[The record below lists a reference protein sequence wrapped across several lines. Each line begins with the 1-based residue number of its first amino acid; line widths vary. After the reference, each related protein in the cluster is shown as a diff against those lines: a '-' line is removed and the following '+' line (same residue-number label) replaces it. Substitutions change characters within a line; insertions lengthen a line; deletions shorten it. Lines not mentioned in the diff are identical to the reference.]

1 VSAVHLVAD
10 STCDISP
17 AEAAKLGLAI
27 VPLKV
32 IIGEEVFAD
41 GVDIDPATLYARM
54 RSTTVAPR
62 TSQPTPAEFEAV
74 FREAGTDGSPIVC
87 TTISAAMSGT
97 HSSAV
102 TARAALHDLDI
113 RLIDTRS
120 VGPGH
125 QQVIEA
131 LIAAAAAGADAA
143 QLEEVA
149 ATIRSTQRLVFT
161 VESLEYLRRGGRIGG
176 ARALLGSMLNIKPIL
191 EVREGAVEPL
201 DRVRTFPKALDRLL
215 EEVAAAATAWGGRAS
230 VLVTHAD
237 KAEAAAEIA
246 RRAADIAG
254 EPVRL
259 IDVGPV
265 IGCHGGPGAIG
276 MSFHKPL

>member
-10 STCDISP
+10 STCDIS
-17 AEAAKLGLAI
+17 AADATKLGLAI

-41 GVDIDPATLYARM
+41 GIDIDPATLYARM
-54 RSTTVAPR
+54 RSSTVAPR

-74 FREAGTDGSPIVC
+74 FREVGADGAPIVC

-102 TARAALHDLDI
+102 AARAALPDLAI
-113 RLIDTRS
+113 RLIDTGT

-125 QQVIEA
+125 QQVVEA
-131 LIAAAAAGADAA
+131 LLAAAATGAGAED
-143 QLEEVA
+143 LEEVA
-149 ATIRSTQRLVFT
+149 RRIRSTQRLVFT

-191 EVREGAVEPL
+191 EVRDGAVEPL
-201 DRVRTFPKALDRLL
+201 DRVRTFRKALDRLL
-215 EEVAAAATAWGGRAS
+215 QEVAASAAAWGGRAA

-237 KAEAAAEIA
+237 KAEAAAQIA
-246 RRAADIAG
+246 LRAADIAG

-276 MSFHKPL
+276 MSFHEPL